1 MKSIELTIFT
11 PSYNRAH
18 TLPRLYES
26 LKQQS
31 NQNFEWLIVDDGSSD
46 DTESLVK
53 RFMNDDVLSIRYIK
67 QENAGKQAAW
77 NNAVLNARGKLF
89 CGVDSDDAL
98 AKPHNIEDI
107 FSKYASLLDNE
118 KIIGLRFLAYSNVKK
133 TFDGKMISEDIVMQ
147 SYFEEFADAGNFGER
162 IDVLKTAVLKKYLYP
177 VSPNIKFIPEIWF
190 YVKVSADGYQFVYI
204 PEALRLFFDEATE
217 NRLSRSSLL
226 KHAKGH
232 YISRSAMLTCVPTAI
247 YSKNM
252 VALIKTIIRF
262 GQCAN
267 YLNINFKQRVND
279 TNFIYATL
287 SYIAKFIKSGT

>member
-1 MKSIELTIFT
+1 VKSIELTIFT

-98 AKPHNIEDI
+98 ANSHNVEDI
-107 FSKYASLLDNE
+107 FSKYANLLDDE
-118 KIIGLRFLAYSNVKK
+118 KVIGLRFLAYSNVKK

-162 IDVLKTAVLKKYLYP
+162 IDVLKTDVLKKYLYP

-190 YVKVSADGYQFVYI
+190 YVKVSADGYQFAYI

-232 YISRSAMLTCVPTAI
+232 YISRSAMLSCIPI
-247 YSKNM
+247 PIFLRNI

-267 YLNINFKQRVND
+267 YLDIAYKQRIKD
-279 TNFIYATL
+279 TNIVYATL

>member
-1 MKSIELTIFT
+1 MKDIKLTIFT

-18 TLPRLYES
+18 TLARVYES
-26 LKQQS
+26 LKNQS
-31 NQNFEWLIVDDGSSD
+31 NHDFEWLVVDDGSTD
-46 DTESLVK
+46 DTQSLIESFINEK
-53 RFMNDDVLSIRYIK
+53 VLSIRYIK
-67 QENAGKQAAW
+67 QSNAGKQAAW
-77 NNAVLNARGKLF
+77 NNAVLNARGWLF

-204 PEALRLFFDEATE
+204 PEALRLFFDESTE

>member
-1 MKSIELTIFT
+1 VKSIELTIFT

-98 AKPHNIEDI
+98 ANSHNVEDI
-107 FSKYASLLDNE
+107 FSKYANLLDDE
-118 KIIGLRFLAYSNVKK
+118 KVIGLRFLAYSNVKK

-162 IDVLKTAVLKKYLYP
+162 IDVLKTDVLKKYLYP

-232 YISRSAMLTCVPTAI
+232 YISRSAMLSCVPTAI

-267 YLNINFKQRVND
+267 YLNINFKQRVKD

>member
-1 MKSIELTIFT
+1 M
-11 PSYNRAH
+11 Y
-18 TLPRLYES
+18 
-26 LKQQS
+26 
-31 NQNFEWLIVDDGSSD
+31 
-46 DTESLVK
+46 K
-53 RFMNDDVLSIRYIK
+53 R
-67 QENAGKQAAW
+67 Q
-77 NNAVLNARGKLF
+77 
-89 CGVDSDDAL
+89 
-98 AKPHNIEDI
+98 
-107 FSKYASLLDNE
+107 
-118 KIIGLRFLAYSNVKK
+118 
-133 TFDGKMISEDIVMQ
+133 
-147 SYFEEFADAGNFGER
+147 
-162 IDVLKTAVLKKYLYP
+162 

>member
-1 MKSIELTIFT
+1 MKDIKLTIFT

-18 TLPRLYES
+18 TLARVYES
-26 LKQQS
+26 LKNQS
-31 NQNFEWLIVDDGSSD
+31 NHDFEWLVVDDGSTD
-46 DTESLVK
+46 DTQSLIESFINEK
-53 RFMNDDVLSIRYIK
+53 VLSIRYIK
-67 QENAGKQAAW
+67 QANAGKQSAW
-77 NNAVLNARGKLF
+77 NNAVLNAKGELF

-98 AKPHNIEDI
+98 AKSHNIEDI
-107 FSKYASLLDNE
+107 LSKYTVLLKNE
-118 KIIGLRFLAYSNVKK
+118 KIIGLRFLAYSNVKG
-133 TFDGKMISEDIVMQ
+133 TFDGKMISEDIVIQ

-162 IDVLKTAVLKKYLYP
+162 IDVLKTEILKKYLYP
-177 VSPNIKFIPEIWF
+177 VSQDIKFIPEIWF
-190 YVKVSADGYQFVYI
+190 YVKVSADGYQFAYI

-232 YISRSAMLTCVPTAI
+232 YISRSAMLSCIPI
-247 YSKNM
+247 PIFLRNI

-267 YLNINFKQRVND
+267 YLDIAYKQRIKD
-279 TNFIYATL
+279 TNIVYATL

>member
-1 MKSIELTIFT
+1 VKKIKLTVFT

-18 TLPRLYES
+18 TLLRLYES

-31 NQNFEWLIVDDGSSD
+31 NHNFEWLIVDDGSSD
-46 DTESLVK
+46 DTKSLVES
-53 RFMNDDVLSIRYIK
+53 FINEQTLSIRYIK
-67 QENAGKQAAW
+67 QENMGKQAAW
-77 NNAVLNARGKLF
+77 NNAVLNAKGELF

-98 AKPHNIEDI
+98 AKSHNIEDI
-107 FSKYASLLDNE
+107 FSKYANLLDDE
-118 KIIGLRFLAYSNVKK
+118 KVIGLRFLAYSNVKK
-133 TFDGKMISEDIVMQ
+133 NFDGKRISNDIVIQ
-147 SYFEEFADAGNFGER
+147 SYFDEFADAGNFGER
-162 IDVLKTAVLKKYLYP
+162 IDVLKTHILKKYLYP
-177 VSPNIKFIPEIWF
+177 VSDDIKF
-190 YVKVSADGYQFVYI
+190 I

-232 YISRSAMLTCVPTAI
+232 YISRSAMLTCVPAAI
-247 YSKNM
+247 YSNNM

-279 TNFIYATL
+279 TNFVYATL

>member
-98 AKPHNIEDI
+98 ANSHNVEDI
-107 FSKYASLLDNE
+107 FSKYANLLDDE
-118 KIIGLRFLAYSNVKK
+118 KVIGLRFLAYSNVKK

-162 IDVLKTAVLKKYLYP
+162 IDVFKTHILKKYLYP
-177 VSPNIKFIPEIWF
+177 VSDDIKFIPEIWF
-190 YVKVSADGYQFVYI
+190 YVKVSADGYQFVYV

-232 YISRSAMLTCVPTAI
+232 YISRSAMLNCVPVAV

-252 VALIKTIIRF
+252 FALIKTIIRF

-267 YLNINFKQRVND
+267 FLNINFKQRVKD

>member
-77 NNAVLNARGKLF
+77 NNPVLNARGKLF
-89 CGVDSDDAL
+89 CCVDSDDAL
-98 AKPHNIEDI
+98 ANSHNVEDI
-107 FSKYASLLDNE
+107 FSKYANLLDDE
-118 KIIGLRFLAYSNVKK
+118 KVIGLRFLAYSNVKK
-133 TFDGKMISEDIVMQ
+133 TFDGKMISNDIVTQ
-147 SYFEEFADAGNFGER
+147 SYFDEFADAGNFGER
-162 IDVLKTAVLKKYLYP
+162 IDVFKTYILKKYLYP
-177 VSPNIKFIPEIWF
+177 VSDDIKFIPEIWF
-190 YVKVSADGYQFVYI
+190 YVKVSADGYQFAYI

-232 YISRSAMLTCVPTAI
+232 YISRSAMLNCVPVAV

-262 GQCAN
+262 GQCAKF
-267 YLNINFKQRVND
+267 LNINFKQRAKD
-279 TNFIYATL
+279 TNFVYAIL

>member
-98 AKPHNIEDI
+98 ANSHNVEDI
-107 FSKYASLLDNE
+107 FSKYANLLDDE
-118 KIIGLRFLAYSNVKK
+118 KVIGLRFLAYSNVKK

-162 IDVLKTAVLKKYLYP
+162 IDVLKTDVLKKYLYP

-232 YISRSAMLTCVPTAI
+232 YISRSAMLSCVPTAI

-267 YLNINFKQRVND
+267 YLNINFKQRVKD

>member
-1 MKSIELTIFT
+1 MKDIKLTIFT

-26 LKQQS
+26 LKNQS
-31 NQNFEWLIVDDGSSD
+31 NKCFEWLIVDDGSSD
-46 DTESLVK
+46 GTELLVQN
-53 RFMNDDVLSIRYIK
+53 FINEQVLSIRYIK
-67 QENAGKQAAW
+67 QSNAGKQAAW
-77 NNAVLNARGKLF
+77 NNAVLNARGWLF

-162 IDVLKTAVLKKYLYP
+162 IDVLKTEILKKYLYP
-177 VSPNIKFIPEIWF
+177 VSQDIKFIPEIWF
-190 YVKVSADGYQFVYI
+190 YVKVSADGYQFAYI

-232 YISRSAMLTCVPTAI
+232 YISRSAMLSCIPI
-247 YSKNM
+247 PIFLRNII
-252 VALIKTIIRF
+252 ALIKTIIRF

-267 YLNINFKQRVND
+267 YLDIAYKQRIKD
-279 TNFIYATL
+279 TNIVYATL
-287 SYIAKFIKSGT
+287 SYIAKFIKSEM

>member
-98 AKPHNIEDI
+98 ANSHNVEDI
-107 FSKYASLLDNE
+107 FSKYANLLDDE
-118 KIIGLRFLAYSNVKK
+118 KVIGLRFLAYSNVKK

-162 IDVLKTAVLKKYLYP
+162 IDVLKTDVLKKYLYP
-177 VSPNIKFIPEIWF
+177 VSQDIKFIPEIWF
-190 YVKVSADGYQFVYI
+190 YVKVSADGYQFAYI

-226 KHAKGH
+226 KNAKGH
-232 YISRSAMLTCVPTAI
+232 YISRSAMLSCIPI
-247 YSKNM
+247 PIFLRNI

-267 YLNINFKQRVND
+267 YLDIAYKQRIKD
-279 TNFIYATL
+279 TNIVYATL
-287 SYIAKFIKSGT
+287 SYIAKFIKSEM

>member
-1 MKSIELTIFT
+1 MKDIKLTIFT

-18 TLPRLYES
+18 TLARVYES
-26 LKQQS
+26 LKNQS
-31 NQNFEWLIVDDGSSD
+31 NHDFEWLVVDDGSTD
-46 DTESLVK
+46 DTQSLIESFINEK
-53 RFMNDDVLSIRYIK
+53 VLSIRYIK
-67 QENAGKQAAW
+67 QSNAGKQAAW
-77 NNAVLNARGKLF
+77 NNAVLNARGWLF

-162 IDVLKTAVLKKYLYP
+162 IDVLKTDVLKKYLYP

-232 YISRSAMLTCVPTAI
+232 YISRSAMLSCVPTAI

-267 YLNINFKQRVND
+267 YLNINFKQRVKD

>member
-1 MKSIELTIFT
+1 MKDIKLTIFT

-26 LKQQS
+26 LKNQS
-31 NQNFEWLIVDDGSSD
+31 NKCFEWLIVDDGSSD
-46 DTESLVK
+46 GTELLVQN
-53 RFMNDDVLSIRYIK
+53 FINEQVLSIRYIK
-67 QENAGKQAAW
+67 QSNAGKQAAW
-77 NNAVLNARGKLF
+77 NNAVLNARGWLF

-287 SYIAKFIKSGT
+287 SYVAKFIKSGT

>member
-1 MKSIELTIFT
+1 MKDIKLTIFT

-18 TLPRLYES
+18 TLARVYES
-26 LKQQS
+26 LKNQS
-31 NQNFEWLIVDDGSSD
+31 NHDFEWLVVDDGSTD
-46 DTESLVK
+46 DTQSLIESFINEK
-53 RFMNDDVLSIRYIK
+53 VLSIRYIK
-67 QENAGKQAAW
+67 QSNAGKQAAW
-77 NNAVLNARGKLF
+77 NNAVLNARGWLF

-147 SYFEEFADAGNFGER
+147 SYFEEFAGAGNFGER

-190 YVKVSADGYQFVYI
+190 YVKVSADGYQFAYI

-232 YISRSAMLTCVPTAI
+232 YISRSAMLNCVPAAI

-267 YLNINFKQRVND
+267 FLNINFKQRVND
-279 TNFIYATL
+279 TNFVYAIL

>member
-98 AKPHNIEDI
+98 ANSHNVEDI
-107 FSKYASLLDNE
+107 FSKYANLLDDE
-118 KIIGLRFLAYSNVKK
+118 KVIGLRFLAYSNIKK
-133 TFDGKMISEDIVMQ
+133 TFDGKMISNDIVTQ
-147 SYFEEFADAGNFGER
+147 SYFDEFADAGNFGER
-162 IDVLKTAVLKKYLYP
+162 IDVLKTHILKKYLYP
-177 VSPNIKFIPEIWF
+177 VSDDIKFIPEVWF
-190 YVKVSADGYQFVYI
+190 YVKVSADGYQFAYI

-232 YISRSAMLTCVPTAI
+232 YISRSAMLNYVPVAI

-267 YLNINFKQRVND
+267 FLNINFKQRVND
-279 TNFIYATL
+279 TSFVYAIL

>member
-89 CGVDSDDAL
+89 CCVDSDDAL
-98 AKPHNIEDI
+98 ANSHNVEDI
-107 FSKYASLLDNE
+107 FSKYANLLDDE
-118 KIIGLRFLAYSNVKK
+118 KVIGLRFLAYSNVKK
-133 TFDGKMISEDIVMQ
+133 TFDGKMISNDIVTQ
-147 SYFEEFADAGNFGER
+147 SYFDEFADAGNFGER
-162 IDVLKTAVLKKYLYP
+162 IDVFKTYILKKYLYP
-177 VSPNIKFIPEIWF
+177 VSDDIKFIPEIWF
-190 YVKVSADGYQFVYI
+190 YVKVSADGYQFAYI

-232 YISRSAMLTCVPTAI
+232 YISRSAMLNCVPVAV

-262 GQCAN
+262 GQCAKF
-267 YLNINFKQRVND
+267 LNINFKQRAKD
-279 TNFIYATL
+279 TNFVYAIL